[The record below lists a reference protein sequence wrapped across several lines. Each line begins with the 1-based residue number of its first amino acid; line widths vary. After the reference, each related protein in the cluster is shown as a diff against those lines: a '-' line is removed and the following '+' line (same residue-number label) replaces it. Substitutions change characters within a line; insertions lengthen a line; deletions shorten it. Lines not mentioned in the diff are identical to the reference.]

1 VGDGTILRLFAFR
14 PARSDSAF
22 DATLRDD
29 VLPGLLALPGLVD
42 AFVGRPG
49 PAEDQEPVIAS
60 VWRSRRAMS
69 RDLESSSLLAPFQP
83 DQEPEIVASRL
94 DILPVAVAIRP
105 DRVEPPAIIRV
116 YRGEVRPGELDEY
129 VQDVRSGAL
138 ADVQTNEG
146 LVALYLGAQAPARF
160 ITVSAWTGWSAV
172 ERATGGNVRH
182 PIATRHAHRL
192 VAAEVDHY
200 EILPNTARPHVP
212 ARGRAAGT
220 QEAAGVARAKT

>member
-29 VLPGLLALPGLVD
+29 VLPGLLALPGLAD
-42 AFVGRPG
+42 AFVGRHGPG
-49 PAEDQEPVIAS
+49 EDQERVIAS

-138 ADVQTNEG
+138 ADVEANEG

-192 VAAEVDHY
+192 VAGEVDHY
-200 EILPNTARPHVP
+200 EMLPNTARPHAR
-212 ARGRAAGT
+212 ARGRVAGT
-220 QEAAGVARAKT
+220 QEAAGVARART